1 MPLRIGF
8 DLDGVLADMDS
19 ELVRQSETL
28 FGKPMTRRLQERAAE
43 ADDAS
48 AGDATVADE
57 AKAAADG
64 TPDAA
69 PDFAPASVAQ
79 LNMTSRQQRR
89 LWHHVESIENFWER
103 LDELEPG
110 VIQQLASLAIN
121 RRWEII
127 FLTKRPQTA
136 GATAQVQSQR
146 WLESKGFTLPSV
158 FVVQG
163 SRGRIAASL
172 GLDIVVDDR
181 PENCLDVVVDS
192 KARAILVWRADE
204 NQLPSAAQRLGIGVV
219 KTVADC
225 LEILTQVDAA
235 TREEPGVM
243 TRVMRLLGLKE
254 PAGA

>member
-8 DLDGVLADMDS
+8 DLDGVLADMES
-19 ELVRQSETL
+19 ELARQSQLL
-28 FGKPMTRRLQERAAE
+28 FGEPMMRRLRERAAE
-43 ADDAS
+43 RSDATEADDVKA
-48 AGDATVADE
+48 DAA
-57 AKAAADG
+57 G

-69 PDFAPASVAQ
+69 PDVAPSVAQ
-79 LNMTSRQQRR
+79 RNMTSRQQRR
-89 LWHHVESIENFWER
+89 LWHHVESIENFWEQ

-110 VIQQLASLAIN
+110 VIQRLASLATD

-127 FLTKRPQTA
+127 FLTKRPETA
-136 GATAQVQSQR
+136 GSTAQVQTQR
-146 WLESKGFTLPSV
+146 WLVSKGFALPSV

-172 GLDIVVDDR
+172 ALDIVVDDR

-204 NQLPSAAQRLGIGVV
+204 NQLPAAAQRLGIGVV
-219 KTVADC
+219 KSVADC
-225 LEILTQVDAA
+225 LEILTQVDSAS
-235 TREEPGVM
+235 REEPGVM
-243 TRVMRLLGLKE
+243 TRVMRLLGLKQ